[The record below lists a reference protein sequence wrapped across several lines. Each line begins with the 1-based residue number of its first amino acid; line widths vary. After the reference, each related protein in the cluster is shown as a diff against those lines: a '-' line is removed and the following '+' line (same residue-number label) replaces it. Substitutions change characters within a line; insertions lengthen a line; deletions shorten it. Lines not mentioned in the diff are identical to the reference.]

1 MIPFRIKKFVITFIL
16 FAINILT
23 SQAVTFSEEGNA
35 MGSVKAYAPVLRG
48 GGETPTICPF
58 CGSSDIDTTV
68 DPAVCNECG
77 YEVHTGLGG
86 DVPLDGGE
94 WLVLVLLAGVCACRY
109 YKTQLFNR

>member
-58 CGSSDIDTTV
+58 CGSSDIDTSI
-68 DPAVCNECG
+68 DPAVCNDCG

-86 DVPLDGGE
+86 DVPLEGGE
-94 WLVLVLLAGVCACRY
+94 WFALLLLAGTCGY
-109 YKTQLFNR
+109 YHTKTKTLNR